1 MYMFIIA
8 RLHTGEHVPRT
19 VTKRHAFLPNTSD
32 NFPKAGHEI
41 KASSP
46 LMHSAHPITKYIL
59 WEKVCRSRVGITAL
73 VMDSARNSNNSTG
86 RTYPKWGGF
95 IVLLLWC
102 GAVWCGAI
110 YRQYL
115 MYD

>member
-41 KASSP
+41 KASNP
-46 LMHSAHPITKYIL
+46 LT
-59 WEKVCRSRVGITAL
+59 RG
-73 VMDSARNSNNSTG
+73 
-86 RTYPKWGGF
+86 
-95 IVLLLWC
+95 
-102 GAVWCGAI
+102 
-110 YRQYL
+110 
-115 MYD
+115 